1 RVFNSSERRAR
12 VTEILCLRPEG
23 RHGRV
28 SHGSAQ
34 PQERAVYV
42 DVWLAG
48 SDPMENTLLLTEQ
61 RRSLGW
67 STATAS
73 STLSDQLYGSLSRRK
88 MRYPGGG
95 AAALEASATAPSVY
109 APPFCAYIP
118 LPSASGPGPGSGG
131 HAHRPAWWSLNW
143 MRRGMGK
150 MSAPSNIS
158 GFARWPHH
166 PPQCPASLS
175 HSARAARSDGGVRVG
190 GGQAHA
196 RWGTAA
202 HLTSGRTY
210 YAYAV
215 AQPLLSSAG
224 H

>member
-95 AAALEASATAPSVY
+95 AAALEASATAP
-109 APPFCAYIP
+109 
-118 LPSASGPGPGSGG
+118 PGPGFGWTCPPPG
-131 HAHRPAWWSLNW
+131 VVVLELDAEGNGEDECTVKYLGLRTLAAP
-143 MRRGMGK
+143 
-150 MSAPSNIS
+150 SAPVPGVTIS
-158 GFARWPHH
+158 FGEGGAERRR
-166 PPQCPASLS
+166 CTSRGRAST
-175 HSARAARSDGGVRVG
+175 REMGNGC
-190 GGQAHA
+190 
-196 RWGTAA
+196 A